1 MHQRPPRATLLP
13 AAAAVESDAHLFI
26 EAASRVGT
34 LLFSMAFKMHWQY
47 MADFLRP
54 YGLVYTSPIDSP
66 P

>member
-13 AAAAVESDAHLFI
+13 AAAVVELDAHLSI
-26 EAASRVGT
+26 ETASRVGT
-34 LLFSMAFKMHWQY
+34 LLFSMAFKMHWPY
-47 MADFLRP
+47 MADFFRP